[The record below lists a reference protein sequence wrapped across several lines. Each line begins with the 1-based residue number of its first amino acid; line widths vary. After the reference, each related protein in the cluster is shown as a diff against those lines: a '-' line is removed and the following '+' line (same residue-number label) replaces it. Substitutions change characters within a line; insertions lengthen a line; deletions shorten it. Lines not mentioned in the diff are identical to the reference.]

1 MLRQGKAPRLSL
13 CDFFPDNGAPSWL
26 GVFCITV
33 DGDDTQG
40 LVEHAAR
47 VTLAETASVQFQNS
61 VKAGLEPGMKLIAPG
76 IGYACCPD
84 HSLKRDLLAL
94 LPDMGVSLTE
104 SCSMIPEASV
114 CGLVIAHRDAAYH
127 DIRTVKASEL
137 HSYIKK
143 RGFTPDQVSLFL
155 SHLDVSD

>member
-1 MLRQGKAPRLSL
+1 MKKALSL
-13 CDFFPDNGAPSWL
+13 FAAVTPPALQGGGAYAVSPLPGCADAFLALAS
-26 GVFCITV
+26 
-33 DGDDTQG
+33 
-40 LVEHAAR
+40 AAR
-47 VTLAETASVQFQNS
+47 VTLAETASVQFQNG
-61 VKAGLEPGMKLIAPG
+61 VKASLEPGMKLIAPG

-84 HSLKRDLLAL
+84 HSLKIDLLAL

-137 HSYIKK
+137 QSYIKK